1 MASKKLEFNGV
12 EYEMKTATSGCDGC
26 VFADGVACVAECTT
40 GSCELENTCLEEGI
54 IWIKKESKEQQKDS
68 SQEDKKSN
76 PSEGRKYDSGKRQW
90 WYMWQFLPE
99 LEQVTDILTFGDK
112 KYPAEDGSN
121 WRLVDNA
128 ERRYTSALMRHLSAY
143 LQGEKVDAE
152 SGKSHLA
159 HMITNALFLMWFDR
173 K

>member
-1 MASKKLEFNGV
+1 MSSKQFEF
-12 EYEMKTATSGCDGC
+12 EH
-26 VFADGVACVAECTT
+26 DGVKYITTEGVDTILCEGCCFYEGTLCVAPYNSNYSKCFT
-40 GSCELENTCLEEGI
+40 GNI
-54 IWIKKESKEQQKDS
+54 IWIKKESKEEPKDS

-76 PSEGRKYDSGKRQW
+76 PTEGRKYDSGKRQW

>member
-1 MASKKLEFNGV
+1 MSIEQFEFEHDGV
-12 EYEMKTATSGCDGC
+12 EYITTEGVDDGYCKGCIFD
-26 VFADGVACVAECTT
+26 TR
-40 GSCELENTCLEEGI
+40 GSCTFPDGNNDNECVKGNI
-54 IWIKKESKEQQKDS
+54 IWIKKESKEEPKDS

-76 PSEGRKYDSGKRQW
+76 PTEGRKYDSGKRQW